1 MWFNGLAENNQMA
14 SVMLVGWWPTAIQQ
28 AGRWFGW
35 ERFCMASADVAA
47 PVVRRRA
54 TGKFV
59 TMGNSTNNNSCDKK
73 ARVALLK
80 QIFTREIEPFHR
92 CEIFSLNICSG
103 QNKLLIIRR
112 VCLVLQNGLLAAAI
126 KWRARTGLGAVF
138 TLDCRGAHCQPIVA
152 MSLERL
158 YGNRCLL
165 TILLCAI
172 NKR

>member
-1 MWFNGLAENNQMA
+1 
-14 SVMLVGWWPTAIQQ
+14 
-28 AGRWFGW
+28 
-35 ERFCMASADVAA
+35 MASADVAA

-80 QIFTREIEPFHR
+80 RIFTREIEPFHR

-126 KWRARTGLGAVF
+126 K
-138 TLDCRGAHCQPIVA
+138 
-152 MSLERL
+152 
-158 YGNRCLL
+158 
-165 TILLCAI
+165 
-172 NKR
+172 